1 MNNFETLIVE
11 SILIDTQTELNEGIL
26 DALSF
31 RKRTLND
38 KIASAHKDQEVINL
52 YKHYRTHPNAEGIE
66 SLAKKTPSHVFEKL
80 ASSYFVND
88 RVNAATHG
96 PHGVKVRLATDVN
109 PKVKMAVVRSTPS
122 LHHIMS
128 SDNAPIIRNEVAST
142 TAHPNVLNYLAS
154 DMDPRVATSALERA
168 KSVVVQPDVLRGIT
182 DSFNKRHPKPYEN
195 LDRSFTPSL
204 T

>member
-1 MNNFETLIVE
+1 
-11 SILIDTQTELNEGIL
+11 
-26 DALSF
+26 
-31 RKRTLND
+31 
-38 KIASAHKDQEVINL
+38 
-52 YKHYRTHPNAEGIE
+52 
-66 SLAKKTPSHVFEKL
+66 
-80 ASSYFVND
+80 
-88 RVNAATHG
+88 
-96 PHGVKVRLATDVN
+96 
-109 PKVKMAVVRSTPS
+109 MAVVRSTPS